1 MMLIRHGFPEDAVVA
16 MYHDQGLIPL
26 KLLDFDE
33 AVNVSLGLSVVRTS
47 PDHGVAHDIAG
58 RGVARPHSQLHALR
72 LCAELA
78 RRRAQLSSPF

>member
-1 MMLIRHGFPEDAVVA
+1 

-33 AVNVSLGLSVVRTS
+33 AVNVSLGLQVVRTS

-58 RGVARPHSQLHALR
+58 RYTIKSLFSAPGMTAPQALQT
-72 LCAELA
+72 C
-78 RRRAQLSSPF
+78 S